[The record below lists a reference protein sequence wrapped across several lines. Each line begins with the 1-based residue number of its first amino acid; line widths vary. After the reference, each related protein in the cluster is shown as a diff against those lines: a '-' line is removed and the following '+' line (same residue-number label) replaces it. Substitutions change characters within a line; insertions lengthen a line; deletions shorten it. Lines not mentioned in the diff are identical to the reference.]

1 MASKQT
7 DVVLNI
13 KNIKDTIRK
22 KYKELKN
29 RSVKSEREDT
39 IQFKPIIEPIEQLT
53 KELIKREEIK
63 RTDDVKGDELED
75 AKYDDDSERDW
86 EEFLIKNNIGP
97 RISTYLRLL
106 EGDNSDTTYGVKWY
120 DDNNEWKLGD
130 HPVHFEG
137 DTFVIDNDRY
147 PTTNGLLELV
157 FTKIPRGY
165 NQEDLKVY
173 KNLLLRTQ
181 AHLKS
186 DGKINSNKGHKY
198 NNIIAKLF
206 PPETKRKRGR
216 GIGKEISNRYTPYMK
231 VSNANIDYRHWDDPN
246 ELVDRLQLLIASKQ
260 AGNTGHDNEIISILE
275 ELKEAGII
283 KDFNNFQL

>member
-1 MASKQT
+1 M
-7 DVVLNI
+7 
-13 KNIKDTIRK
+13 
-22 KYKELKN
+22 
-29 RSVKSEREDT
+29 
-39 IQFKPIIEPIEQLT
+39 
-53 KELIKREEIK
+53 
-63 RTDDVKGDELED
+63 KGDELED

-137 DTFVIDNDRY
+137 DTFVIDNDRH

-157 FTKIPRGY
+157 FTKLPRGY

-206 PPETKRKRGR
+206 PPETKRKRG
-216 GIGKEISNRYTPYMK
+216 
-231 VSNANIDYRHWDDPN
+231 
-246 ELVDRLQLLIASKQ
+246 
-260 AGNTGHDNEIISILE
+260 
-275 ELKEAGII
+275 
-283 KDFNNFQL
+283 